1 MTAALLALLLAAGD
15 PCSASIAPGGGDP
28 REAEIYV
35 RVGDAERAR
44 GNLGAAREAYRAAL
58 SRAPGSAEVRRR
70 LEAACAPVVDPV
82 QAGADALEAGD
93 PEAALRALGGARGRG
108 NDRAVDLLEGIARYQ
123 LGEDARAV
131 PLLES
136 ARSDPAVAE
145 SASFFLGLIALRRGD
160 GDRASR
166 LFDQAGR
173 AVGLEDAARQLARTA
188 QQEGHV
194 VLSVAS
200 ELVYDTNVAL
210 RPDGAPLTVPGP
222 DGSAGLSVMA
232 LVRPWGTPGPY
243 LRVEGQLSKQFTL
256 DQLDLAGAAAAAG
269 FRLAGSTGSLTGEYA
284 YSYQAVDWR
293 GYLADH
299 RLFLGGSLLTG
310 IALWGFAYAAH
321 FETYRWTELQDLSG
335 VRQVL
340 EIDTGLLPGAG
351 VRITAGYAGT
361 WDAARHDGLSYENL
375 SYLEHGPILE
385 LVWATGPWAAG
396 VRGALA
402 WRNYLAPDPAYLSVP
417 TDPTSPALT
426 RHDTRY
432 FATTWV
438 DLGLGA
444 QWSVRGT
451 VKLIRTNSNIED
463 INSTEWIFIGSLT
476 WTGAVL

>member
-1 MTAALLALLLAAGD
+1 MTAALLLLLAAAD
-15 PCSASIAPGGGDP
+15 PCTAPIPPGQANP

-35 RVGDAERAR
+35 QVGDAERIR

-58 SRAPGSAEVRRR
+58 GRAPGSVEARRG
-70 LEAACAPVVDPV
+70 LQAVCALATDPV
-82 QAGADALEAGD
+82 QAGAGALEEGD
-93 PEAALRALGGARGRG
+93 PRRALRALAGARGHG

-123 LGEDARAV
+123 LGEDAVAV

-136 ARSDPAVAE
+136 ARSDPAFAE
-145 SASFFLGLIALRRGD
+145 SASFFLGLLALRRGD
-160 GDRASR
+160 GDRATR

-173 AVGLEDAARQLARTA
+173 AIGLEDSARQLARMA

-194 VLSVAS
+194 VLSVAT

-210 RPDGAPLTVPGP
+210 RPDGADSITVPGP
-222 DGSAGLSVMA
+222 DGSFGLTLMA

-256 DQLDLAGAAAAAG
+256 DQLDLLGGAAALG
-269 FRLAGSTGSLTGEYA
+269 YRLLGPGGSLTAEYA

-299 RLFLGGSLLTG
+299 RVFLGGSLLTG

-321 FETYRWTELQDLSG
+321 FETYRWEELQDLSG

-340 EIDTGLLPGAG
+340 ELDAGLLPGG
-351 VRITAGYAGT
+351 GLRITAGYAGT
-361 WDAARHDGLSYENL
+361 WDAARFQNL
-375 SYLEHGPILE
+375 SYVEHGPILE
-385 LVWATGPWAAG
+385 LVWARGPWTFGA
-396 VRGALA
+396 RGAVA
-402 WRNYLAPDPAYLSVP
+402 WRPYLAPDPAYDSVNLSV
-417 TDPTSPALT
+417 T
-426 RHDTRY
+426 REDTRY
-432 FATTWV
+432 SATTWV
-438 DLGLGA
+438 DLALGA

-451 VKLIRTNSNIED
+451 VRLLRTDSNIPD
-463 INSTEWIFIGSLT
+463 INSTEWIFIGGLA

>member
-1 MTAALLALLLAAGD
+1 MTVALLALLLAATD
-15 PCSASIAPGGGDP
+15 PCSAPVLPGTGDP
-28 REAEIYV
+28 REAEVYV

-58 SRAPGSAEVRRR
+58 SRAPGSVEARRG
-70 LEAACAPVVDPV
+70 LEAACAPVFDAV

-93 PEAALRALGGARGRG
+93 PEGALRALAAARGRG

-123 LGEDARAV
+123 LGQDATAV

-136 ARSDPAVAE
+136 ARSDPATAE

-173 AVGLEDAARQLARTA
+173 SLGLEDAARQLARTA
-188 QQEGHV
+188 HQEGHL
-194 VLSVAS
+194 VLSVAT

-222 DGSAGLSVMA
+222 DGSAGLSLMA

-243 LRVEGQLSKQFTL
+243 LRLEGQLSKQFTL
-256 DQLDLAGAAAAAG
+256 DQLDLLGGAAALG
-269 FRLAGSTGSLTGEYA
+269 FRLLGPVGSLTGEYA

-293 GYLADH
+293 GYLTDH
-299 RLFLGGSLLTG
+299 RVFLGGSVLTG

-321 FETYRWTELQDLSG
+321 FETYRWTELEDLSG

-340 EIDTGLLPGAG
+340 ELDVGLLPGAG
-351 VRITAGYAGT
+351 VRITGGYAGT
-361 WDAARHDGLSYENL
+361 WDAARVENL

-385 LVWATGPWAAG
+385 LVWATGRWSVGA
-396 VRGALA
+396 RGALA
-402 WRNYLAPDPAYLSVP
+402 WRTYLAPDPAYAPRP
-417 TDPTSPALT
+417 TSPGAPDPTSPGTT
-426 RHDTRY
+426 RNDTRY

-444 QWSVRGT
+444 HWSVRGT
-451 VKLIRTNSNIED
+451 VKLLRTDSNIPD
-463 INSTEWIFIGSLT
+463 LNSTEWIFIGSLT

>member
-1 MTAALLALLLAAGD
+1 MTAALLALLLTAAD
-15 PCSASIAPGGGDP
+15 PCSAPVGQGVSDP
-28 REAEIYV
+28 REAEIYL

-44 GNLGAAREAYRAAL
+44 GNLGAAREAYRQAL
-58 SRAPGSAEVRRR
+58 TRAPGSVEARRR
-70 LEAACAPVVDPV
+70 LEEACAPVVDPV
-82 QAGADALEAGD
+82 QAGAEALEAGD
-93 PEAALRALGGARGRG
+93 PEGALRTLGGARGRG

-123 LGEDARAV
+123 LGQDAAAV

-188 QQEGHV
+188 QQEGRI

-232 LVRPWGTPGPY
+232 LVRPWGSPGPY

-256 DQLDLAGAAAAAG
+256 DQLDLAGAAAALG
-269 FRLAGSTGSLTGEYA
+269 FRLAGPVGSLTGEYA

-340 EIDTGLLPGAG
+340 ELDTGLLPGAG

-361 WDAARHDGLSYENL
+361 WDAAHHDGVSYENL

-385 LVWATGPWAAG
+385 LVWANGPWTAG

-402 WRNYLAPDPAYLSVP
+402 WRTYLAPDPAYLSNP
-417 TDPTSPALT
+417 ADPTSPALT
-426 RHDTRY
+426 RYDTRY
-432 FATTWV
+432 FATTWL
-438 DLGLGA
+438 DRGLGA

-451 VKLIRTNSNIED
+451 VKLVRTNSNIPD
-463 INSTEWIFIGSLT
+463 LNSTEWIFIGSLI

>member
-1 MTAALLALLLAAGD
+1 MTAALLALLLTAAD
-15 PCSASIAPGGGDP
+15 PCSTPVVQGVGDP
-28 REAEIYV
+28 REAEIYL

-44 GNLGAAREAYRAAL
+44 GNLGAAREAYREAL
-58 SRAPGSAEVRRR
+58 TRAPGSVEARRR
-70 LEAACAPVVDPV
+70 LEEACAPVVDPV
-82 QAGADALEAGD
+82 QAGSEALEAGD
-93 PEAALRALGGARGRG
+93 PEGALRALGGARGRG

-123 LGEDARAV
+123 LGQDAAAV

-136 ARSDPAVAE
+136 ARSDPSVAE

-222 DGSAGLSVMA
+222 DGSAGLSMMA

-256 DQLDLAGAAAAAG
+256 DQLDLAGVAAALG
-269 FRLAGSTGSLTGEYA
+269 FRLAGPVGSLTGEYA

-321 FETYRWTELQDLSG
+321 FETYRWTELEDLSG
-335 VRQVL
+335 LRQVL
-340 EIDTGLLPGAG
+340 ELDAGLLPGAG

-361 WDAARHDGLSYENL
+361 WDAAKKDYL

-385 LVWATGPWAAG
+385 GVWATGPWTAG
-396 VRGALA
+396 VRGAIA
-402 WRNYLAPDPAYLSVP
+402 WRNYLAPDPAYPVDP
-417 TDPTSPALT
+417 TDPASPDKT
-426 RHDTRY
+426 RNDTRY
-432 FATTWV
+432 FATTWL
-438 DLGLGA
+438 DRGLGA

-451 VKLIRTNSNIED
+451 VKLIRTNSNIPD
-463 INSTEWIFIGSLT
+463 INSTEWIFIGSLI

>member
-1 MTAALLALLLAAGD
+1 MTALLLGLLLGATD
-15 PCSASIAPGGGDP
+15 PCTAPVPVGEGDP
-28 REAEIYV
+28 READVYV

-44 GNLGAAREAYRAAL
+44 GHLGAAREAYRAAL
-58 SRAPGSAEVRRR
+58 TRAPGSVEARRG
-70 LEAACAPVVDPV
+70 LEAVCAPVVDPV
-82 QAGADALEAGD
+82 QTAADALEARDSEG
-93 PEAALRALGGARGRG
+93 ALRALARARGHG
-108 NDRAVDLLEGIARYQ
+108 NDRAVDLLEGIAHYQ
-123 LGEDARAV
+123 LGQDTSAV

-136 ARSDPAVAE
+136 ARSDPAMAE

-173 AVGLEDAARQLARTA
+173 ALGLEDAARQLARTA

-194 VLSVAS
+194 VLSVAT

-256 DQLDLAGAAAAAG
+256 DQLDLLGGAAALG
-269 FRLAGSTGSLTGEYA
+269 FRLPGPTGSLTGEYA

-293 GYLADH
+293 GYLADQ
-299 RLFLGGSLLTG
+299 RVFLGGSLLTG
-310 IALWGFAYAAH
+310 MALWGFAYAAH
-321 FETYRWTELQDLSG
+321 FESYRWSELADLSG

-340 EIDTGLLPGAG
+340 ELDAGLLPGAG
-351 VRITAGYAGT
+351 VRVTGGYAGT
-361 WDAARHDGLSYENL
+361 WDAARVENL

-385 LVWATGPWAAG
+385 LVWSTGKWTLGA
-396 VRGALA
+396 RGAMA
-402 WRNYLAPDPAYLSVP
+402 WRTYLAPDPAYSG
-417 TDPTSPALT
+417 TT
-426 RHDTRY
+426 REDTRY

-438 DLGLGA
+438 DLGLCA

-451 VKLIRTNSNIED
+451 VRLLRTDSNIPD
-463 INSTEWIFIGSLT
+463 LNSTEWIFIGSLT

>member
-1 MTAALLALLLAAGD
+1 MTAALLLVLAVAD
-15 PCSASIAPGGGDP
+15 PCTAPIPPGQANA

-35 RVGDAERAR
+35 QVGDAEQAR
-44 GNLGAAREAYRAAL
+44 GNAGAAREAYRAAL
-58 SRAPGSAEVRRR
+58 TRAPGSVEARRG
-70 LEAACAPVVDPV
+70 LEAVCTPAADPV
-82 QAGADALEAGD
+82 QAGANALADGD
-93 PEAALRALGGARGRG
+93 PRRALRALAGARGRG

-123 LGEDARAV
+123 LGEDAVAV

-136 ARSDPAVAE
+136 ARSDPALAE

-173 AVGLEDAARQLARTA
+173 AIGLEDAARQLTRMA
-188 QQEGHV
+188 QQEGHL
-194 VLSVAS
+194 VLSVAT

-210 RPDGAPLTVPGP
+210 RPDGAPITIPGP
-222 DGSAGLSVMA
+222 DGSAGLTIMG
-232 LVRPWGTPGPY
+232 LLRPWGTPGPY

-256 DQLDLAGAAAAAG
+256 DELDLIGGAAALG
-269 FRLAGSTGSLTGEYA
+269 FRLLGSGGSLTAEYA

-299 RLFLGGSLLTG
+299 RAFLGGSLLTG

-321 FETYRWTELQDLSG
+321 FETYRWSELEDLSG

-340 EIDTGLLPGAG
+340 ELDAGLLPGGG

-361 WDAARHDGLSYENL
+361 WDAARVQNL
-375 SYLEHGPILE
+375 SYVEHGPLLE
-385 LVWATGPWAAG
+385 LSWAQGPWMLG

-402 WRNYLAPDPAYLSVP
+402 WRPYLAPDPAYGG
-417 TDPTSPALT
+417 TT
-426 RHDTRY
+426 REDTRY

-451 VKLIRTNSNIED
+451 VRLLRTDSNIPD
-463 INSTEWIFIGSLT
+463 LNATEWIFIGSLA

>member
-1 MTAALLALLLAAGD
+1 MTAPLLALMLAATD
-15 PCSASIAPGGGDP
+15 PCIAPVPPGDGDP
-28 REAEIYV
+28 REAELYV

-58 SRAPGSAEVRRR
+58 ARAPGSVPARRG

-93 PEAALRALGGARGRG
+93 PEGALRALAGARGRG
-108 NDRAVDLLEGIARYQ
+108 NDRAVDLLEGIARFQ
-123 LGEDARAV
+123 LGQDASAV

-136 ARSDPAVAE
+136 ARADPTVAE

-173 AVGLEDAARQLARTA
+173 AIALEDAARQLARTA
-188 QQEGHV
+188 QQEGHIV
-194 VLSVAS
+194 VSVAS

-210 RPDGAPLTVPGP
+210 RPDGAPVTAPGP

-232 LVRPWGTPGPY
+232 LFRPWGTPGPY
-243 LRVEGQLSKQFTL
+243 FRLEGQLSKQFTL
-256 DQLDLAGAAAAAG
+256 DQLDLLGGAAALG
-269 FRLAGSTGSLTGEYA
+269 FRLLGPVGSLTGEYA

-299 RLFLGGSLLTG
+299 RVFLGGSLLTG

-321 FETYRWTELQDLSG
+321 FETYRWTELEDLSG

-340 EIDTGLLPGAG
+340 ELDAGLLPGAG
-351 VRITAGYAGT
+351 VRITGGYAGT
-361 WDAARHDGLSYENL
+361 WDAARVENL
-375 SYLEHGPILE
+375 SYLEHGPIAE
-385 LVWATGPWAAG
+385 LVWARGPWTLGA
-396 VRGALA
+396 RGAVA
-402 WRNYLAPDPAYLSVP
+402 WRTYRAPDPAYDG
-417 TDPTSPALT
+417 TT
-426 RHDTRY
+426 RNDTRY

-444 QWSVRGT
+444 HWSVRGT
-451 VKLIRTNSNIED
+451 VRLLRTDSNIPD
-463 INSTEWIFIGSLT
+463 INATEWIFIGSLT

>member
-1 MTAALLALLLAAGD
+1 MTALLLGLLLGATD
-15 PCSASIAPGGGDP
+15 PCTAPVPVGEGDP
-28 REAEIYV
+28 READVYV

-58 SRAPGSAEVRRR
+58 TRAPGSVEARRG
-70 LEAACAPVVDPV
+70 LEAACAPGVDPV
-82 QAGADALEAGD
+82 QTAADALEARDSEG
-93 PEAALRALGGARGRG
+93 ALRALARARGHG
-108 NDRAVDLLEGIARYQ
+108 NDRAVDLLEGIAHYQ
-123 LGEDARAV
+123 LGQDTSAV

-136 ARSDPAVAE
+136 ARSDPAMAE

-173 AVGLEDAARQLARTA
+173 ALGLEDAARQLARTA

-194 VLSVAS
+194 VLSIAS

-210 RPDGAPLTVPGP
+210 P
-222 DGSAGLSVMA
+222 S
-232 LVRPWGTPGPY
+232 GPY

-256 DQLDLAGAAAAAG
+256 DQLDLAGAAAALG
-269 FRLAGSTGSLTGEYA
+269 FRLAGSVGSLTGEYA
-284 YSYQAVDWR
+284 YSYQAVDFR

-299 RLFLGGSLLTG
+299 RAFLGGSLLTG
-310 IALWGFAYAAH
+310 SALWGFAYAAH

-340 EIDTGLLPGAG
+340 ELDTGLLPGAG

-361 WDAARHDGLSYENL
+361 WDSARYENL

-385 LVWATGPWAAG
+385 LVWANGPWTAG

-402 WRNYLAPDPAYLSVP
+402 WRTYLAPDPAYPSNPADL
-417 TDPTSPALT
+417 TSPDLT
-426 RHDTRY
+426 RYDTRY

-444 QWSVRGT
+444 RWSVRGT
-451 VKLIRTNSNIED
+451 VKLVRTDSNIPD
-463 INSTEWIFIGSLT
+463 LNSTEWIFIGSLT

>member
-1 MTAALLALLLAAGD
+1 MTAALLALLLAATD
-15 PCSASIAPGGGDP
+15 PCTAPVPPGVGDP
-28 REAEIYV
+28 REAEVYV

-58 SRAPGSAEVRRR
+58 ARAPGSVEARRG
-70 LEAACAPVVDPV
+70 LQAACAPVVDPV
-82 QAGADALEAGD
+82 QTAADALETGD
-93 PEAALRALGGARGRG
+93 PEGALRALASARGRG

-123 LGEDARAV
+123 LGQDTRAV

-136 ARSDPAVAE
+136 ARADPATAE

-173 AVGLEDAARQLARTA
+173 AIGLADAARQLARTA

-256 DQLDLAGAAAAAG
+256 DQLDLAGAAAAVG
-269 FRLAGSTGSLTGEYA
+269 FRLAGPIGSLTGEYA

-299 RLFLGGSLLTG
+299 RVFLGGSLLTG

-321 FETYRWTELQDLSG
+321 FETYRWSELQDLSG

-340 EIDTGLLPGAG
+340 ELDTGLLPGAG

-385 LVWATGPWAAG
+385 GVWTAGPWTAG
-396 VRGALA
+396 LRGAIA
-402 WRNYLAPDPAYLSVP
+402 WRTYLAPDPAYPSNP
-417 TDPTSPALT
+417 ADPTSPSLT
-426 RHDTRY
+426 RYDTRY
-432 FATTWV
+432 FANTWV
-438 DLGLGA
+438 DLSFGA

-451 VKLIRTNSNIED
+451 VKLIRTDSNIPD
-463 INSTEWIFIGSLT
+463 INSTEWIFIGSLI

>member
-1 MTAALLALLLAAGD
+1 MTAALLLVLAAAD
-15 PCSASIAPGGGDP
+15 PCTAPIPAGQGDP
-28 REAEIYV
+28 REAEVYV

-58 SRAPGSAEVRRR
+58 TRAPGSVEALRG
-70 LEAACAPVVDPV
+70 LEAVCAPTTDPL

-93 PEAALRALGGARGRG
+93 PRRALRALTGARGRG

-123 LGEDARAV
+123 LGEDAAAI

-136 ARSDPAVAE
+136 ARSDPALAE
-145 SASFFLGLIALRRGD
+145 SASFFLGATALRRGD

-173 AVGLEDAARQLARTA
+173 AIGLEDAARQLARMA
-188 QQEGHV
+188 QQEGHL
-194 VLSVAS
+194 VLSVAT

-210 RPDGAPLTVPGP
+210 RPDGAPLTLPGP
-222 DGSAGLSVMA
+222 DGSAGLTLMG

-256 DQLDLAGAAAAAG
+256 DQLDLIGGAAALG
-269 FRLAGSTGSLTGEYA
+269 FRLLGPTGSLTGEYA

-299 RLFLGGSLLTG
+299 RAFLGGSLLTG

-321 FETYRWTELQDLSG
+321 FETYRWDELSDLSG

-340 EIDTGLLPGAG
+340 ELDAGLLPGGG

-361 WDAARHDGLSYENL
+361 WDAARVQNL
-375 SYLEHGPILE
+375 SYLEHGPLLE
-385 LVWATGPWAAG
+385 LVWGRGPWTLGA
-396 VRGALA
+396 RGALA
-402 WRNYLAPDPAYLSVP
+402 WRRYLAPDPAYAG
-417 TDPTSPALT
+417 TT
-426 RHDTRY
+426 RGDTRY

-438 DLGLGA
+438 ELGLGA

-451 VKLIRTNSNIED
+451 VRLLRTDSNIPD
-463 INSTEWIFIGSLT
+463 LNATEWIFIGSLA

>member
-1 MTAALLALLLAAGD
+1 MTGALLALLLAASD
-15 PCSASIAPGGGDP
+15 PCSAPVAPGIGDP
-28 REAEIYV
+28 REAEVYL

-58 SRAPGSAEVRRR
+58 TRAPGSVEARRR
-70 LEAACAPVVDPV
+70 LEGACAPVVDPV

-93 PEAALRALGGARGRG
+93 PEGALRALGGARGRG
-108 NDRAVDLLEGIARYQ
+108 NDRAVDLLEGIAHYQ
-123 LGEDARAV
+123 LGQDARAI

-136 ARSDPAVAE
+136 ARSDPAVGE

-166 LFDQAGR
+166 MFDQAGR

-210 RPDGAPLTVPGP
+210 RPDGAPLTIPGP

-256 DQLDLAGAAAAAG
+256 DQLDLIGGAAALG
-269 FRLAGSTGSLTGEYA
+269 FRVAGPIGSLTGEYA

-299 RLFLGGSLLTG
+299 RAFLGGSLLTG

-340 EIDTGLLPGAG
+340 ELDTGLLPGAG

-361 WDAARHDGLSYENL
+361 WDSARVENL
-375 SYLEHGPILE
+375 SYLEHGPILD
-385 LVWATGPWAAG
+385 LVWANGPWTAG

-402 WRNYLAPDPAYLSVP
+402 WRHYLAPDPAYLSNP
-417 TDPTSPALT
+417 ADPTSPQLT
-426 RHDTRY
+426 RYDTRY

-444 QWSVRGT
+444 RWSVRGT
-451 VKLIRTNSNIED
+451 VKLIRTDSNIPD
-463 INSTEWIFIGSLT
+463 LNSTQWIFIGSLT